1 MKHYFTTNKYDEVA
15 LNQHCPYGVSYA
27 RLGSIA
33 CMECPF
39 CYGAGLVTEFGG
51 RPKFI
56 MIPSGK
62 NFSREH
68 YPTNYIDDSQAKK
81 ELLQQYSSVSIDD
94 YIKCSRIYRDQYINK
109 NLKLKFQTWWWHH
122 IGYKTMKFR
131 GKFNVW
137 FCIYVK
143 RGIPNLIDYIKY
155 KIEKRKKNK
164 SKV

>member
-1 MKHYFTTNKYDEVA
+1 MKHYFTSNKDNEE
-15 LNQHCPYGVSYA
+15 LNQLCPYGVSYSHV
-27 RLGSIA
+27 GSIA

-39 CYGAGLVTEFGG
+39 CYGAGLQTEFGG

-62 NFSREH
+62 KVSLEH
-68 YPTNYIDDSQAKK
+68 YPTNYINDSRAKK
-81 ELLQQYSSVSIDD
+81 ELRQQYCSVSIDD

-122 IGYKTMKFR
+122 IGYKTRKFR
-131 GKFNVW
+131 GKFYVW

-143 RGIPNLIDYIKY
+143 NGIPNLIVHIRY

-164 SKV
+164 SKI